1 MLTGST
7 IHLARSAAIYGFGD
21 VLARLG
27 HEPHKL
33 VRMAGLPFACLSE
46 AELRIPT
53 QAMLRLLEIA
63 AEETGMQDLGLRLA
77 ANRPDSSSGAFG
89 VMVREQATLR
99 EMLQAM
105 VENIWIQIE
114 GLALSLEE
122 HDGLATF
129 AIEFVDPQGQPV
141 TQAIELVA
149 ANIARSLQHVLG
161 PYWKP
166 EMVIFR
172 HGKPVN
178 LAAHLTAFRRVPFF
192 MHDRNAIV
200 MLSADLDQSMPQAD
214 PEAARHLAHYLQLI
228 AGSRQQDFVSKVR
241 QLIAAMLPQGLCR
254 MDRLA
259 RQLNMHERT
268 LHRRLEAE
276 GTSFGELIVVVRIEL
291 LEAYLA
297 PGQRSLTEISEL
309 LGFSSL
315 SAFSRWK
322 RGLPGQAARSL
333 SE

>member
-1 MLTGST
+1 MTSGSSL
-7 IHLARSAAIYGFGD
+7 HLARSAAIYGFGD

-27 HEPHKL
+27 HDPHKL
-33 VRMAGLPFACLSE
+33 VRLAGLPYACLSE

-53 QAMLRLLEIA
+53 LGLLRLLEIA
-63 AEETGMQDLGLRLA
+63 VEQTGLHDLGLRIA
-77 ANRPDSSSGAFG
+77 ANRPESSSGAFG
-89 VMVREQATLR
+89 LMVREQATLR

-105 VENIWIQIE
+105 VQNIWIQIE
-114 GLALSLEE
+114 GLIFSLEE

-129 AIEFVDPQGQPV
+129 TIEFVDLHGLPV

-149 ANIARSLQHVLG
+149 ANIARSVQHVLG

-172 HGKPVN
+172 HAKPDS
-178 LAAHLTAFRRVPFF
+178 LALHLEIFRRIPFF
-192 MHDRNAIV
+192 MHDCNAIV
-200 MLSADLDQSMPQAD
+200 MLSADLDRPMPQSD
-214 PEAARHLAHYLQLI
+214 PEAAKHLAHYLQLI
-228 AGSRQQDFVSKVR
+228 AGSRQQDFVGKVR

-259 RQLNMHERT
+259 RQLDMHERT

-276 GTSFGELIVVVRIEL
+276 GTSFGELLLAVRMEL
-291 LEAYLA
+291 FEAYQA
-297 PGQRSLTEISEL
+297 PGRRSLTEISEL

-322 RGLPGQAARSL
+322 RSLPKTSGRAV

>member
-1 MLTGST
+1 MSSGST
-7 IHLARSAAIYGFGD
+7 IHLTRSAAIYGFGD

-27 HEPHKL
+27 HEPHRL
-33 VRMAGLPFACLSE
+33 VHQAGLPYACLSE

-53 QAMLRLLEIA
+53 HAMLRLLESA
-63 AEETGMQDLGLRLA
+63 AEQTGVHDLGLRIA

-89 VMVREQATLR
+89 VMVRDQATLR

-105 VENIWIQIE
+105 VQNIWIQIE
-114 GLALSLEE
+114 GLIFALEE
-122 HDGLATF
+122 QDGLATF
-129 AIEFVDPQGQPV
+129 AIEFVDPQGQGV
-141 TQAIELVA
+141 TQAVELVA

-161 PYWKP
+161 PYWEP

-172 HGKPVN
+172 HSKPESVS
-178 LAAHLTAFRRVPFF
+178 AHLTAFRRVPFF

-200 MLSADLDQSMPQAD
+200 MLSAHLDRSMPRAD
-214 PEAARHLAHYLQLI
+214 PEAAKHLAHYLQLI
-228 AGSRQQDFVSKVR
+228 AGSRQQDFIGKVR
-241 QLIAAMLPQGLCR
+241 QLIAALLPQGLCR

-259 RQLNMHERT
+259 RQLDIHERT

-276 GTSFGELIVVVRIEL
+276 GTSFGQLLLEVRTEL
-291 LEAYLA
+291 LETYLA

-322 RGLPGQAARSL
+322 RGLSRQPNALL